1 MNSTTP
7 YRPNWTYGSPAGKLS
22 TYMGIARAA
31 GARPGSLVRKHVS
44 TF

>member
-7 YRPNWTYGSPAGKLS
+7 HHPIYTYHSPASKLS

-31 GARPGSLVRKHVS
+31 RDIIKLIKQNK
-44 TF
+44 

>member
-22 TYMGIARAA
+22 TYMAIASMF
-31 GARPGSLVRKHVS
+31 GAIIKAIKKNK
-44 TF
+44 

>member
-7 YRPNWTYGSPAGKLS
+7 YEPIWTYGSPAGKLS

-31 GARPGSLVRKHVS
+31 GAIIKAIKQNK
-44 TF
+44 

>member
-22 TYMGIARAA
+22 TYMGIASLG
-31 GARPGSLVRKHVS
+31 GAIIKLVKKKI
-44 TF
+44 T

>member
-7 YRPNWTYGSPAGKLS
+7 HHPIYTYHSPATKLS

-31 GARPGSLVRKHVS
+31 GAIIKAIKQNK
-44 TF
+44 

>member
-7 YRPNWTYGSPAGKLS
+7 YHPIYTYHSPASKLS

-31 GARPGSLVRKHVS
+31 GAIIKEIKKRK
-44 TF
+44 